1 MSGHQLAVVG
11 SKVLTMSSL
20 EISELVES
28 RHDNVRVTIERLAER
43 GVIALPALQEKA
55 TLGRPSK
62 EYIFSGEQ
70 GKRDSII
77 VVAQLSPEFTARLV
91 DRWQELEAQQATAL
105 PTTYLDALRAHLASE
120 EKAAVLAI
128 EVQKKDRALAEA
140 APKVEFVERYVQAST
155 GALGFRQVAK
165 TLCMNEKWLA
175 EFLEVN
181 QIMYRLAGKLTPY
194 QQHIQAGR
202 FEVKTGV
209 SDGGYGYVQPKFTP
223 KGVQWLA
230 AEIGK
235 RHAAKQLQQIAELEA

>member
-1 MSGHQLAVVG
+1 MNQLTVAG
-11 SKVLTMSSL
+11 NAPLTMTSS
-20 EISELVES
+20 EIGELVES
-28 RHDNVRVTIERLAER
+28 RHDNVKIAIERLAAR
-43 GVIALPALQEKA
+43 GVIQLPAMQEVKNH
-55 TLGRPSK
+55 LGQTVSVYQL
-62 EYIFSGEQ
+62 E
-70 GKRDSII
+70 KRDSYV

-105 PTTYLDALRAHLASE
+105 PATYLDALRAHLASE

-128 EVQKKDRALAEA
+128 EVQKKDQALAEA
-140 APKVEFVERYVQAST
+140 APKVAFVERYVQAST

-175 EFLEVN
+175 EFLEMH

-230 AEIGK
+230 AEIAK
-235 RHAAKQLQQIAELEA
+235 HHAAKQMQQAAEVA